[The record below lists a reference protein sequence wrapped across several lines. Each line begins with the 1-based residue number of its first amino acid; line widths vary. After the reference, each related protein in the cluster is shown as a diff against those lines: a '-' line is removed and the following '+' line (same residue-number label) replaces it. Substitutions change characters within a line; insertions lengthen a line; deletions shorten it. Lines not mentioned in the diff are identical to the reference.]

1 MQNYIDTAVIASFD
15 AKGNIIPL
23 YFRAN
28 NSEPIKITVK
38 SKRNCASSMIFSCE
52 YVIEECSEIKT
63 VTLEYDF
70 GNHIWKILT
79 NLWF

>member
-1 MQNYIDTAVIASFD
+1 MQSYIDTSVIASFD
-15 AKGNIIPL
+15 VKGNIIPL

-38 SKRNCASSMIFSCE
+38 SKRDCASSMIFLCE
-52 YVIEECSEIKT
+52 YAIEERSEIKT

-70 GNHIWKILT
+70 EKHIWKILT
-79 NLWF
+79 ELWF